1 MVNTCGEDLLGG
13 FRLGVVV
20 GSFEEFAGDEHSAGS
35 DERDEVRGVHCPPAI
50 LGGLDEF

>member
-13 FRLGVVV
+13 FRLVVVV
-20 GSFEEFAGDEHSAGS
+20 GSFEEFAVDEHSAGS